1 MGVMRESAGWTAPPL
16 SAMGSPRYSPR
27 ARPDAEMDGH
37 TPSKGVQRGGR
48 GNGYI
53 TKEGRVCVCV
63 CNIRRVEGLLVQ

>member
-27 ARPDAEMDGH
+27 AWPDAEMDGH
-37 TPSKGVQRGGR
+37 TPTKRRANGGR

-53 TKEGRVCVCV
+53 TKGGKCVCV
-63 CNIRRVEGLLVQ
+63 CNIRRVGGLIVQ